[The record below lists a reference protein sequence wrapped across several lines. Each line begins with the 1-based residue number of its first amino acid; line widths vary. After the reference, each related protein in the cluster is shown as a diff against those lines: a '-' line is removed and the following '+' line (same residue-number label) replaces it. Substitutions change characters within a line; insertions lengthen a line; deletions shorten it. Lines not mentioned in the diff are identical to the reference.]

1 MKPTSTITSRYLE
14 GMPKTQEHA
23 SWSDT
28 NANSGRLEN
37 YCIDQQTIWEFLQ
50 KTPAQTPT
58 PIFKFHKYLGG
69 YGVQ

>member
-14 GMPKTQEHA
+14 GVPKTQEHA

-37 YCIDQQTIWEFLQ
+37 YCIDQQRPFGSSYRKPL
-50 KTPAQTPT
+50 
-58 PIFKFHKYLGG
+58 HKPPHPF
-69 YGVQ
+69 